1 MSIFD
6 KIKID
11 PVTFEILRHRLFAIN
26 DEAAATLRL
35 VSGSPVANEA
45 YDFNTGIMDA
55 DGGVCVLG
63 IYIGIHATSME
74 DVVKYI
80 IKELK
85 DNPGIGPDDMFIC
98 NDPYMGAAH
107 QSDVVLVAPIFYKG
121 ELIAWTGAAIHQVDV
136 GGPTRGS
143 QCSLGAD
150 SIYQEAPPMPPM
162 RIIEK
167 GVIRKDIKAEYLRR
181 SRLPDVVELDLRAKI
196 ASNNTAKKR
205 VLETIEEY
213 GVPTVKAAIEG
224 IREYAETRFRERL
237 KELPDGCWSHTY
249 TLEYEGKAY
258 PCHMRM
264 EKQGDHLLFD
274 LAGTA
279 RQAPS
284 VVNCTFSGTRGGIIV
299 ALLQYL
305 CYDIPW
311 SPAGVE
317 RAVEIK
323 AEPGTILNVS
333 WPGGVSKSTTGGVQA
348 AVQLAAMCIAQLM
361 ASSETYMDRVMAGWI
376 GGFGTMEMFGVNQRG
391 EQYGSVLLEAIVGG
405 SGATP
410 ISDGVD
416 TAGMVQSISCCKANA
431 ETYEFRYPFLYV
443 FSRQQTDSGGA
454 GKFRGG
460 MGYSAMY
467 VPHKVESIP
476 WCLLLTFNP
485 ENSESTGLLGG
496 YPGGSVVYAF
506 KRSSE
511 IAELFKKGIV
521 PSELKEIQGKSEIV
535 PPTLITEICKADVLF
550 RQTAGGGGYGDPI
563 ERDQQL
569 VLNDIMNGAVS
580 LEAARKQYGVIIDE
594 AGLTVKEKATAKQR
608 ERIKQARAREFH
620 PVAAVPAS

>member
-6 KIKID
+6 KIRID

-55 DGGVCVLG
+55 GGGVCVLG

-80 IKELK
+80 LQELK

-98 NDPYMGAAH
+98 NDPYMGAMH
-107 QSDVVLVAPIFYKG
+107 QSDVVLVAPIHYKG

-136 GGPTRGS
+136 GGPVRGR
-143 QCSLGAD
+143 QCALGAEN
-150 SIYQEAPPMPPM
+150 IFQEAPPMPPLK
-162 RIIEK
+162 IIEN
-167 GVIRKDIKAEYLRR
+167 GVMRKDIKAEYLRR

-213 GVPTVKAAIEG
+213 GVETVKAAIEG
-224 IREYAETRFRERL
+224 ILEYAETRFRERL

-249 TLEYEGKAY
+249 CLEYEGKVY
-258 PCHMRM
+258 PCHMKM
-264 EKQGDHLLFD
+264 EKQGDHLVFD
-274 LAGTA
+274 LTGTA
-279 RQAPS
+279 KQAPA
-284 VVNCTFSGTRGGIIV
+284 VVNCTFAGARGGIMV

-311 SPAGVE
+311 SPAGLE
-317 RAVEIK
+317 RAIEVR
-323 AEPGTILNVS
+323 AEPGTVLNVS
-333 WPGGVSKSTTGGVQA
+333 WPGGVAKSTTGGGQA
-348 AVQLAAMCIAQLM
+348 AIQLAAVCLGQLL
-361 ASSETYMDRVMAGWI
+361 ASSEAYLDRVMAGWI
-376 GGFGTMEMFGVNQRG
+376 GGFGTMELFGVNQRG
-391 EQYGSVLLEAIVGG
+391 EQYGSVLLEAMVGG

-410 ISDGVD
+410 VSDGVD
-416 TAGMVQSISCCKANA
+416 TAGMVHSISCCKANA

-460 MGYSAMY
+460 MGYSALY
-467 VPHKVESIP
+467 VPHKVDKIP

-485 ENSESTGLLGG
+485 ENSESRGLVGG
-496 YPGGSVVYAF
+496 YPGGGVVYAF
-506 KRSSE
+506 KRNSD
-511 IAELFKKGIV
+511 IKDQFKQGLVPAALAEVHGKT
-521 PSELKEIQGKSEIV
+521 ELV
-535 PPTLITEICKADVLF
+535 PPTLITEISQADVLF
-550 RQTAGGGGYGDPI
+550 RQTPGGGGYGDPL
-563 ERDQQL
+563 ERDPEM
-569 VLNDIMNGAVS
+569 VLKDVLNGAVS
-580 LEAARKQYGVIIDE
+580 AGSARKQYGVVIDE
-594 AGLTVKEKATAKQR
+594 ATLQVDTRATARQR
-608 ERIKQARAREFH
+608 ARIKQARARQFQ
-620 PVAAVPAS
+620 AVGST